1 MIPFRRFSP
10 FALSLAVAAVSG
22 AAAAQ
27 PAPAEPAP
35 AEPTESEPPVVR
47 ELPSQTNETEKVL
60 TPVSGGLTSDQVAR
74 RTVASS
80 ATVRAKLA
88 EVEAAEAKV
97 TQTAVQFFPRVTL
110 KATYTRLSP
119 VSSGFGSGAL
129 VGAGNPGLLTVGACP
144 GGAGQCVLDSQ
155 GQPVAAAAF
164 SIDSLQNNYS
174 LNAQLT
180 VPISD
185 YITRL
190 NSAIAGSNAGKRSA
204 KLAHRAERLKVQS
217 DSRALYYTWVLARGQ
232 VAVAEKS
239 LERVKA
245 RRKDAEAAYSLGTI
259 SKADLM
265 RLEALVA
272 NTELSVKEAQVFE
285 KLSSDRLGI
294 VMGEK
299 TPQKHRI
306 GEDVL
311 AAAPAGVQGNID
323 KLVNEALSRRLE
335 LRALDASSSALHHGA
350 SAASAGRWPRLDAFA
365 EITYANPNQRYFPPT
380 ARWDT
385 TWSAGLAATW
395 TINDVFGGGASS
407 DELEANARSVEAQRA
422 ALSDGIRQEV
432 IAAYLDREKSRV
444 AVQTSARAVK
454 AAQEA
459 YRVATD
465 LYRVGRATTTELI
478 DAESDLLQAR
488 LGVLS
493 ANIGLRISEVR
504 LRHAVGRDVSGK

>member
-1 MIPFRRFSP
+1 MSSFRRLSSVF
-10 FALSLAVAAVSG
+10 LSLSVVATA
-22 AAAAQ
+22 ALAAAQ
-27 PAPAEPAP
+27 PAPEAP
-35 AEPTESEPPVVR
+35 AEQTEPTAPPVVR

-60 TPVSGGLTSDQVAR
+60 TPVAGGLTADQVAR

-144 GGAGQCVLDSQ
+144 GGVGQCVLDSQ
-155 GQPVAAAAF
+155 GQPVGAAAF
-164 SIDSLQNNYS
+164 SIESLQNNYALS
-174 LNAQLT
+174 AQLA

-185 YITRL
+185 YVTRL
-190 NSAIAGSNAGKRSA
+190 SSAIAGSKAGKRSA
-204 KLAHRAERLKVQS
+204 QLAHKAERLKVQS
-217 DSRALYYTWVLARGQ
+217 DARTLFYTWVLAKGQ
-232 VAVAEKS
+232 VSVAEKS
-239 LERVKA
+239 LERVRA
-245 RRKDAEAAYSLGTI
+245 RKKDAEAAYSLGTI

-272 NTELSVKEAQVFE
+272 NTELSVKEAQTFE
-285 KLSSDRLGI
+285 KLSKDRLGI

-299 TPQKHRI
+299 TPQQHQI

-311 AAAPAGVQGNID
+311 APARSGVQGNVD
-323 KLVNEALSRRLE
+323 QLVNEALSRRLE
-335 LRALDASSSALHHGA
+335 LKALQASSSALHHGA
-350 SAASAGRWPRLDAFA
+350 SAASAGKWPRLDALA

-380 ARWDT
+380 NRWDS
-385 TWSAGLAATW
+385 TWSAGLSATW
-395 TINDVFGGGASS
+395 TLNEVFGGAASTK
-407 DELEANARSVEAQRA
+407 ELEANARSVEAQRS

-454 AAQEA
+454 AAEEA

-493 ANIGLRISEVR
+493 ANVGLRVAEVR
-504 LRHAVGRDVSGK
+504 LRHAVGRDVRSS